1 MFNEQLKSIT
11 KEAHQE
17 LEKLVILQIK
27 EIRSDA
33 GYAVLL
39 RNFYTYFGALEAS
52 ITPFITNDVLPD
64 FTERRKSANLKQ
76 DLADLGAGV
85 SDIDTGTVALPHIG
99 NALEAMGALY
109 VMEGSTMGGGIIVKM
124 LREKCNINRGLS
136 FFSGYGDNTQAMW
149 QKFTTALNSH
159 ISAPGDDMTV
169 INAAN
174 ETFKKF
180 SILFKQHEQAHQL

>member
-1 MFNEQLKSIT
+1 MFNEQLRSIT

-17 LEKLVILQIK
+17 LEKLVILKIK
-27 EIRSDA
+27 NIRSDA
-33 GYAVLL
+33 DYAALL

-52 ITPFITNDVLPD
+52 ITPFITDEVLPD

-76 DLADLGAGV
+76 DLEDLGTTV
-85 SDIDTGTVALPHIG
+85 SDADTESVALPGIS

-136 FFSGYGDNTQAMW
+136 FFSGYGDQTQAMW
-149 QKFTTALNSH
+149 QKFTTALNQQVS
-159 ISAPGDDMTV
+159 STGDDMTV

-180 SILFKQHEQAHQL
+180 SILFQQHEQAHQL